1 MAETTDKYTIEIDTA
16 IANQKINELT
26 KDQADLIKQMTD
38 LERAGK
44 QNTDKFKEMANSY
57 AENAENLKQ
66 LRAELEQNTSVVDGN
81 TDKVEENTKEVEKN
95 TDAVKENKKTLDK
108 QADAGT
114 KVGGVLSSS
123 INAYNKAGGGI
134 KGMTAAAKAFIAT
147 PIGKIIAAIVT
158 ALGLLKKALAGSASG
173 QRSLNK
179 VTALVTGTLDFFMQ
193 KVRNIVSAI
202 SGVLGKLFNNFKNI
216 LPDMI
221 GENVDLADELY
232 QLEDKESKL
241 RVRQSEYE
249 KQIAEQRR
257 IAADT
262 TKTAAERDA
271 ANQNVRKLTVKSI
284 DEEIALEKERL
295 KLLQKKHSLTDSS
308 REDIQEERD
317 TQIRI
322 NELEAQKKQALQQTD
337 KVQTRIT
344 NSAEKEAD
352 AQEKAA
358 EAAKKKREEAEK
370 EAKTLEER
378 LKSETDTRT
387 DTQKLKDE
395 LDARKALLDQWYKD
409 DIIAK
414 EKYNELKELAEQSH
428 KTRMAEIED
437 KAKKES
443 DAKAKKEKDEKEKQ
457 DKALYE
463 AKWKIANDGM
473 NALQEIVS
481 IGGEK
486 TFAATK
492 ALQIG
497 EVAMNTTKAAMDAY
511 ASAFRPENPG
521 IGVPGVAAAQGAARM
536 ATVIATGLAQIAKIS
551 SQKPSKS
558 ASISKSVSG
567 GGGGTGTI
575 VDTSYSTTTTSQLT
589 GVQGDLATM
598 NMGRTGVRSESN
610 RQTIAVVVDDV
621 TAKQNSQSRIQ
632 KMNVL

>member
-16 IANQKINELT
+16 IASQKIKELT
-26 KDQADLIKQMTD
+26 NDQADLIKKMTD

-95 TDAVKENKKTLDK
+95 TDAVKENKNTLDT
-108 QADAGT
+108 QADSGK

-123 INAYNKAGGGI
+123 INAYKKAGGGI
-134 KGMTAAAKAFIAT
+134 KGMTAAAKAFLAT
-147 PIGKIIAAIVT
+147 PIGKVIAATVT
-158 ALGLLKKALAGSASG
+158 ILGTFKKALSGSESG

-193 KVRNIVSAI
+193 KVRDAVSTI
-202 SGVLGKLFNNFKNI
+202 SGVLGKLFDKFKNI
-216 LPDMI
+216 LPDTI
-221 GENVDLADELY
+221 GGAVDKADELY

-249 KQIAEQRR
+249 KQISEQRR
-257 IAADT
+257 IAADAS
-262 TKTAAERDA
+262 KTAAERDA
-271 ANQNVRKLTVKSI
+271 ANQKVRDLTVKSI

-295 KLLQKKHSLTDSS
+295 KLLKQKHSLTDSS

-317 TQIRI
+317 TEIRI
-322 NELEAQKKQALQQTD
+322 NELEAQKNQALQQTD

-358 EAAKKKREEAEK
+358 EAAKKKREEEEK
-370 EAKTLEER
+370 AATSLEEK
-378 LKSETDTRT
+378 LKSETDSRT
-387 DTQKLKDE
+387 DIQKLNDE
-395 LDARKALLDQWYKD
+395 LSARQALIQKWLDD
-409 DIIAK
+409 GIIAQAKADELQELAFDAHTKKMTEINTKMNEATAKANKEQSDK
-414 EKYNELKELAEQSH
+414 EKKE
-428 KTRMAEIED
+428 
-437 KAKKES
+437 AK
-443 DAKAKKEKDEKEKQ
+443 Q
-457 DKALYE
+457 LYD

-558 ASISKSVSG
+558 ASVSKSVS

-598 NMGRTGVRSESN
+598 NMGRTGVRSEST

-621 TAKQNSQSRIQ
+621 TAKQNSQDRIQ

>member
-16 IANQKINELT
+16 VASQKIKELEN
-26 KDQADLIKQMTD
+26 DQKNLIKQMAALD
-38 LERAGK
+38 QAGEK
-44 QNTDKFKEMANSY
+44 NTDEFREMADSY
-57 AENAENLKQ
+57 ATKADKLKE
-66 LRAELEQNTSVVDGN
+66 LREELEQYTNTVDNN
-81 TDKVEENTKEVEKN
+81 TDSVEENTKEVEKN
-95 TDAVKENKKTLDK
+95 TQEVEKNTKTLDK

-147 PIGKIIAAIVT
+147 PIGKIIAAVVT
-158 ALGLLKKALAGSASG
+158 VLGLFKKALSGSESG

-179 VTALVTGTLDFFMQ
+179 MTALVTGTLDFFMQ
-193 KVRNIVSAI
+193 KVRDVVSKI
-202 SGVLGKLFNNFKNI
+202 SGFLGKLFDDFKDI
-216 LPDMI
+216 LPDTI
-221 GENVDLADELY
+221 GDAVDKADELY
-232 QLEDKESKL
+232 QLEEKESKL

-257 IAADT
+257 IAADA
-262 TKTAAERDA
+262 TKSAAEREE
-271 ANQNVRKLTVKSI
+271 ANKKVRDLTVKSI

-295 KLLQKKHSLTDSS
+295 KLLKQKHSLTDSS

-317 TQIRI
+317 VEIKI
-322 NELEAQKKQALQQTD
+322 NELEAQKNNALQQTD
-337 KVQTRIT
+337 KIQTRIT

-358 EAAKKKREEAEK
+358 EAAKKKREEEEK
-370 EAKTLEER
+370 AAASLEER
-378 LKSETDTRT
+378 LKSETDSRT
-387 DTQKLKDE
+387 DIQKLNDE
-395 LDARKALLDQWYKD
+395 LSTRQALIQKWLDD
-409 DIIAK
+409 GIIAQAK
-414 EKYNELKELAEQSH
+414 ADELQELAFDAHTKKMTEINTKMNEATAKANKEQS
-428 KTRMAEIED
+428 D
-437 KAKKES
+437 KDKKQAK
-443 DAKAKKEKDEKEKQ
+443 D
-457 DKALYE
+457 LYE

-551 SQKPSKS
+551 MQKPSKS
-558 ASISKSVSG
+558 ASVSKSVSG

-598 NMGRTGVRSESN
+598 NMGRTGVRSEST

-621 TAKQNSQSRIQ
+621 TAKQNSQGRIQ

>member
-1 MAETTDKYTIEIDTA
+1 MAETIDKYTIEIDTA
-16 IANQKINELT
+16 VASQKIKELT
-26 KDQADLIKQMTD
+26 KDQADLIQKMAELD
-38 LERAGK
+38 RAGK
-44 QNTDKFKEMANSY
+44 KDTDEFKSLSQAYSANADS
-57 AENAENLKQ
+57 LKT
-66 LRAELEQNTSVVDGN
+66 LNSEVD
-81 TDKVEENTKEVEKN
+81 K
-95 TDAVKENKKTLDK
+95 NKKALDE
-108 QADAGT
+108 QADAGR
-114 KVGGVLSSS
+114 KVGGVFSDS

-134 KGMTAAAKAFIAT
+134 KGLTAAAKAFIAT
-147 PIGKIIAAIVT
+147 PLGAAIT
-158 ALGLLKKALAGSASG
+158 AITGALGLFKKALSGSESG
-173 QRSLNK
+173 QRLLNK
-179 VTALVTGTLDFFMQ
+179 ATQTISATFDVFLQQVRNTGTLLKDIFTG
-193 KVRNIVSAI
+193 NWSA
-202 SGVLGKLFNNFKNI
+202 LK
-216 LPDMI
+216 D
-221 GENVDLADELY
+221 DLANIGDTFTNTFKTIGDSVDMADQLY
-232 QLEDKESKL
+232 QIERKESELK
-241 RVRQSEYE
+241 VRQSEYE
-249 KQIAEQRR
+249 RQISEYRR

-262 TKTAAERDA
+262 SKSAAERDA
-271 ANQNVRKLTVKSI
+271 ANQKVRELTVKSI

-295 KLLQKKHSLTDSS
+295 KLLKEKHSLTDSS
-308 REDIQEERD
+308 NEDIQEERD

-322 NELEAQKKQALQQTD
+322 NELEAQKNQTLQQTD
-337 KVQTRIT
+337 KIQNRIT
-344 NSAEKEAD
+344 NSAEKEAN
-352 AQEKAA
+352 AQAKTA
-358 EAAKKKREEAEK
+358 EELKKKREEEEK
-370 EAKTLEER
+370 AAASLEER

-395 LDARKALLDQWYKD
+395 LVARKALLDQWYKD
-409 DIIAK
+409 DIITK

-443 DAKAKKEKDEKEKQ
+443 DAKAKKEKDEKEKR

-481 IGGEK
+481 LGGEK

-551 SQKPSKS
+551 MQKPSKS
-558 ASISKSVSG
+558 ASVSKSVSG

-598 NMGRTGVRSESN
+598 NMGRNGVNSDSN
-610 RQTIAVVVDDV
+610 KQTIAVVVDDV
-621 TAKQNSQSRIQ
+621 TAKQNSQGRIQ

>member
-16 IANQKINELT
+16 VASQKIKELT
-26 KDQADLIKQMTD
+26 KDQADLIKQMAD
-38 LERAGK
+38 LDRAGK
-44 QNTDKFKEMANSY
+44 KNTDEFREMAESY
-57 AENAENLKQ
+57 AVNAENLKQ
-66 LRAELEQNTSVVDGN
+66 LREELEQNTGAVDKN

-95 TDAVKENKKTLDK
+95 TDAAKENKKTLDK

-114 KVGGVLSSS
+114 KVGGVFSKS
-123 INAYNKAGGGI
+123 INAFNKAGGGI

-147 PIGKIIAAIVT
+147 PLGAIITAVVS
-158 ALGLLKKALAGSASG
+158 ALGLLKKALSGSESG

-179 VTALVTGTLDFFMQ
+179 ATALVTGTLDFFMQ
-193 KVRNIVSAI
+193 KVRDVVSTI
-202 SGVLGKLFNNFKNI
+202 SGVLGKLFSNFKDI
-216 LPDMI
+216 LPDAI
-221 GENVDLADELY
+221 GGAVDEADQLY
-232 QLEDKESKL
+232 QLERKESEL

-249 KQIAEQRR
+249 KQISEYRR
-257 IAADT
+257 TAADES
-262 TKTAAERDA
+262 KTAAEREE
-271 ANQNVRKLTVKSI
+271 ANKKVRELTVKSI
-284 DEEIALEKERL
+284 DEEIELEKERL
-295 KLLQKKHSLTDSS
+295 KLLKEKHSLTDSS
-308 REDIQEERD
+308 NEDIQEERD

-322 NELEAQKKQALQQTD
+322 NELEAQKNQALQQTD
-337 KVQTRIT
+337 KVQARIT

-358 EAAKKKREEAEK
+358 EAAKEKREEEEK
-370 EAKTLEER
+370 AAASLEER

-409 DIIAK
+409 DIITKAK
-414 EKYNELKELAEQSH
+414 YDELKELAEQSH

-443 DAKAKKEKDEKEKQ
+443 DAKAKKEKEEKEKQ
-457 DKALYE
+457 DKDLYE
-463 AKWKIANDGM
+463 AKWKIANNGM

-497 EVAMNTTKAAMDAY
+497 EVAMNTYKGAFDAY
-511 ASAFRPENPG
+511 TSAFRVENPG
-521 IGVPGVAAAQGAARM
+521 IGVPGVAQAQGVSRM

-551 SQKPSKS
+551 MQKPSKS
-558 ASISKSVSG
+558 ASVSKSVS

-598 NMGRTGVRSESN
+598 NMGRNGVNSDSSK
-610 RQTIAVVVDDV
+610 QTIAVVVDDV